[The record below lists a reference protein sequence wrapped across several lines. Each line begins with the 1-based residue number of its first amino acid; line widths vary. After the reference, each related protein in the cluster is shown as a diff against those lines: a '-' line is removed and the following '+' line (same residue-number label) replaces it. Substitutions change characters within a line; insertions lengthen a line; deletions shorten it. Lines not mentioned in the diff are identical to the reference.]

1 MLTSRA
7 GTGGVSMMAVL
18 ICLAAGIK
26 PIITSSSD
34 EKLASI
40 KKLGQGVE
48 GINYKTTTD
57 IVAEVQ
63 RLTSGKGVDFVINN
77 TGIGSIPENIASLR
91 SKAGAISLV
100 GFLNGFTADWNHS
113 VLLNLMS
120 KRAKL
125 Q

>member
-63 RLTSGKGVDFVINN
+63 RLTNGKGVDFVINN